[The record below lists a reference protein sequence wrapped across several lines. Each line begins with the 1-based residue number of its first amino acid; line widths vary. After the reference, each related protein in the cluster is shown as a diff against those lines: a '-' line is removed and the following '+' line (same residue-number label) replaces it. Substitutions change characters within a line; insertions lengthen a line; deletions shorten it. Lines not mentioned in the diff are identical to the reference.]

1 VDNPSTSLGRDRLLI
16 IDGNALMHRAY
27 HAIPMLN
34 NKSGAPTNAVYGF
47 ILMLQNLLNNF
58 KPKYLLV
65 AFDEAEKTFRKK
77 DYEGYQA
84 KRPKMDDWL
93 VSQMALVRVWLE
105 VANIQF
111 ISKGGYEA
119 DDVIGTLVKR
129 VTEISKSE
137 FLISKQTPNSK
148 SKAQNKTE
156 INETVIVTGDRD
168 IFQLIN
174 EKVKVF
180 TPTKGLNNGKLW
192 GSEEVKLEFDFAPI
206 QMVDYKALVGD
217 SSDNYPGVTGIG
229 PKSARDLIVKYQTI
243 ENIYQHLSEIPTPIR
258 AKLEKGAKEALF
270 FHKLATIFTEVPIN
284 FNLNE
289 CDDWDLASES
299 VIKFYQEYGFRSFLA
314 KMREPA
320 LEAKELKL
328 ETVKQM
334 SLI

>member
-1 VDNPSTSLGRDRLLI
+1 VEILLI

-34 NKSGAPTNAVYGF
+34 NKTGQPTNAVYGF
-47 ILMLQNLLNNF
+47 ILMLQNLINNF

-65 AFDEAEKTFRKK
+65 AFDEKEATFRKK
-77 DYEGYQA
+77 DYEHYQA

-93 VSQMALVRVWLE
+93 VTQMALVRVWLK
-105 VANIQF
+105 AADICF

-119 DDVIGTLVKR
+119 DDVIGTVCSHLR
-129 VTEISKSE
+129 GSP
-137 FLISKQTPNSK
+137 QAQPNLGGG
-148 SKAQNKTE
+148 
-156 INETVIVTGDRD
+156 IVIVTGDRD
-168 IFQLIN
+168 IFQLID

-192 GSEEVKLEFDFAPI
+192 GSEEVVAEFDFAPI

-217 SSDNYPGVTGIG
+217 SSDNYPGVAGIG
-229 PKSARDLIVKYQTI
+229 PKGARDLIVKYQTI
-243 ENIYQHLSEIPTPIR
+243 ENIYKHLDEISPTLR
-258 AKLEKGAKEALF
+258 AKLAKGAKEALF
-270 FHKLATIFTEVPIN
+270 FHKLATIFTEVPVK
-284 FNLNE
+284 FDLTK
-289 CDDWDLASES
+289 CKDWDLQSEA
-299 VIKFYQEYGFRSFLA
+299 VVRFYLEYGFRSFLA